1 MKTTTAQTDLQNKVA
16 ELSKIC
22 VQSVNFGHV
31 DIYRRAFCYDYIIK
45 FDAERKD
52 AQMLNG
58 NFKIGTDRSNKNQ
71 VKRMANQFGDEFISA
86 KAADLVELVHSGN
99 IKYSRHLVKKMRRE
113 NLNVPT
119 IVIAKTIAHAKT
131 SFIEFSYLRGN
142 CKWHR
147 ALLRDYSTV
156 ENVMIDG
163 EIKKCNLCFVIDF
176 NCGEI
181 VTAYW
186 NEATDLHETLDM
198 RKYA

>member
-1 MKTTTAQTDLQNKVA
+1 MKTTTAQTDLQSKVVV
-16 ELSKIC
+16 LNNIC
-22 VQSVNFGHV
+22 VQSVNFGRV
-31 DIYRRAFCYDYIIK
+31 DIYRRAFWYDYIIK

-71 VKRMANQFGDEFISA
+71 IKRMANQFGDEFISA

-147 ALLRDYSTV
+147 ALLRDYTV
-156 ENVMIDG
+156 VEDVMISG
-163 EIKKCNLCFVIDF
+163 VIRKCNLCFVIDF

-186 NEATDLHETLDM
+186 NEVTDLHETLDM

>member
-1 MKTTTAQTDLQNKVA
+1 
-16 ELSKIC
+16 
-22 VQSVNFGHV
+22 
-31 DIYRRAFCYDYIIK
+31 
-45 FDAERKD
+45 
-52 AQMLNG
+52 MLNG
-58 NFKIGTDRSNKNQ
+58 NFKIGTDRSNRNQ
-71 VKRMANQFGDEFISA
+71 IKRMANQFGDEFISA

-131 SFIEFSYLRGN
+131 SFIEFSHLRGN

-176 NCGEI
+176 KCGEI

-186 NEATDLHETLDM
+186 NEVTDLHETLDV
-198 RKYA
+198 RKYVR

>member
-1 MKTTTAQTDLQNKVA
+1 MQTDSQSKEA
-16 ELSKIC
+16 ELNKIC
-22 VQSVNFGHV
+22 VQSVNFGRV
-31 DIYRRAFCYDYIIK
+31 DIYRRAFCYDEIIK
-45 FDAERKD
+45 FDAERRD

-58 NFKIGTDRSNKNQ
+58 NFKIGTDRSNRNQ
-71 VKRMANQFGDEFISA
+71 IKRMANRFGDEFILA
-86 KAADLVELVHSGN
+86 KAAELVELVRSGN
-99 IKYSRHLVKKMRRE
+99 VKYSKHLVKKMRRE

-147 ALLRDYSTV
+147 ALLRDYTTV
-156 ENVMIDG
+156 EDVMIDD

-186 NEATDLHETLDM
+186 NEVTDLHETLDM

>member
-1 MKTTTAQTDLQNKVA
+1 
-16 ELSKIC
+16 
-22 VQSVNFGHV
+22 
-31 DIYRRAFCYDYIIK
+31 
-45 FDAERKD
+45 
-52 AQMLNG
+52 MLNG
-58 NFKIGTDRSNKNQ
+58 NFKIGTDRSNRNQ
-71 VKRMANQFGDEFISA
+71 IKRMANQFGDEFISA

-131 SFIEFSYLRGN
+131 SFIEFSYLCGN

-147 ALLRDYSTV
+147 ALLRDYTTV
-156 ENVMIDG
+156 EDVMIDG

-186 NEATDLHETLDM
+186 NEATDLHKTLDM
-198 RKYA
+198 KKYV

>member
-1 MKTTTAQTDLQNKVA
+1 MQTDSQSKEA
-16 ELSKIC
+16 ELNSIC
-22 VQSVNFGHV
+22 VQSVNFGRV

-71 VKRMANQFGDEFISA
+71 VKRMANRFGDEFISA
-86 KAADLVELVHSGN
+86 KAAELVELVHSGN
-99 IKYSRHLVKKMRRE
+99 IRYSRHLAKKMRRE

-147 ALLRDYSTV
+147 ALLRDYTTV
-156 ENVMIDG
+156 EDVMIDG

-186 NEATDLHETLDM
+186 NEATDLHETLDI
-198 RKYA
+198 RKYVR

>member
-1 MKTTTAQTDLQNKVA
+1 
-16 ELSKIC
+16 
-22 VQSVNFGHV
+22 
-31 DIYRRAFCYDYIIK
+31 
-45 FDAERKD
+45 
-52 AQMLNG
+52 MLNG
-58 NFKIGTDRSNKNQ
+58 NFKIGTDRSNRNQ
-71 VKRMANQFGDEFISA
+71 IKRMANQFGDEFIST

-131 SFIEFSYLRGN
+131 SFIEFSYFRGN

-147 ALLRDYSTV
+147 ALLRDYTTV
-156 ENVMIDG
+156 EDVMIDG

-186 NEATDLHETLDM
+186 NEATDLHETLDT
-198 RKYA
+198 RKYVH

>member
-1 MKTTTAQTDLQNKVA
+1 MQTDSQSKEA
-16 ELSKIC
+16 ELNKIC
-22 VQSVNFGHV
+22 VQSVNFGRV
-31 DIYRRAFCYDYIIK
+31 DIYRRAFCYDEIIK

-58 NFKIGTDRSNKNQ
+58 NFKIGTDRSNRNQ
-71 VKRMANQFGDEFISA
+71 IKRMANRFGDEFISA

-99 IKYSRHLVKKMRRE
+99 IKYSRHLVKKMRHE

-147 ALLRDYSTV
+147 ALLRDYTTV
-156 ENVMIDG
+156 EDVMIDG

-198 RKYA
+198 RKYV

>member
-1 MKTTTAQTDLQNKVA
+1 MKTTTVQTDLQSKVA
-16 ELSKIC
+16 VLNNIC
-22 VQSVNFGHV
+22 VQSVNFGCV

-186 NEATDLHETLDM
+186 NEATDLHKTLDM
-198 RKYA
+198 KKYV

>member
-1 MKTTTAQTDLQNKVA
+1 
-16 ELSKIC
+16 
-22 VQSVNFGHV
+22 
-31 DIYRRAFCYDYIIK
+31 
-45 FDAERKD
+45 
-52 AQMLNG
+52 MLNG

-147 ALLRDYSTV
+147 ALLRDYTTV
-156 ENVMIDG
+156 EDVMIDG

-198 RKYA
+198 RKYAR